1 MNLKETIADRLDMP
15 KDAVLDVSKLI
26 ITGNREIYIENY
38 KGIAEY
44 TTETVRLGTGTG
56 IIQLKGESLVIKS
69 IGTDEITLAGKIKSV
84 EFV

>member
-1 MNLKETIADRLDMP
+1 MNIKETIADRLDMP

-56 IIQLKGESLVIKS
+56 FIRLDGENLMIKTIS
-69 IGTDEITLAGKIKSV
+69 TDEITLTGKIKSV